1 MFNFTSYHFLC
12 SYVKQSGRR
21 FFRVHTFTWKDKKK
35 KYTMIC
41 HTDCSTSNHRWAI
54 PFVSNEWKRLCH
66 ILLFSKAIRRVLW
79 SVEWP
84 IHCVKIEYQPQIEIN
99 VLYWYMKH
107 QWMLTKKCIIN
118 SDIFLIDYLYFEFLK
133 RASFN
138 LFVKSFLTGADVNMG
153 KCVLC
158 VTWSI

>member
-1 MFNFTSYHFLC
+1 
-12 SYVKQSGRR
+12 
-21 FFRVHTFTWKDKKK
+21 
-35 KYTMIC
+35 MIC
-41 HTDCSTSNHRWAI
+41 HTDCSTSNHCWAI

-158 VTWSI
+158 HMINLRNLM